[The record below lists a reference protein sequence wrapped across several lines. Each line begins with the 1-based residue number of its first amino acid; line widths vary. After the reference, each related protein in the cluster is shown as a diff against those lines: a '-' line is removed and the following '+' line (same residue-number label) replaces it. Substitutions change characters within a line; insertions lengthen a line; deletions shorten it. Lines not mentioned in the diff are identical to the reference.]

1 MRAFGLIAR
10 NVARVAM
17 VTVVGSVAVA
27 IGKLFVMV
35 VCAGLAYLYMSNYL
49 KDKLSGFVLPTI
61 FVAFIAWLTATM
73 FLEILTV
80 TADTLLQG
88 FLIEEEFER
97 NARKGHGVAKPK
109 SHAQK
114 SMHSVLEKQQTMRPE
129 LIKQHS
135 QI

>member
-1 MRAFGLIAR
+1 
-10 NVARVAM
+10 
-17 VTVVGSVAVA
+17 
-27 IGKLFVMV
+27 
-35 VCAGLAYLYMSNYL
+35 
-49 KDKLSGFVLPTI
+49 
-61 FVAFIAWLTATM
+61 M

-80 TADTLLQG
+80 AADTLLQG

-97 NARKGHGVAKPK
+97 NARKGQGISKTK

-114 SMHSVLEKQQTMRPE
+114 SMHSVLEKQQTMRPD